1 LEENKKEVKRMS
13 LFYWRKSESS
23 SGAFA
28 PRIVMARLRYIDWV
42 QSGFAPSSL
51 SASTLQWR
59 PAIGQSA
66 AIHVQ
71 SNAATICKAIAT
83 LVA

>member
-1 LEENKKEVKRMS
+1 
-13 LFYWRKSESS
+13 
-23 SGAFA
+23 
-28 PRIVMARLRYIDWV
+28 MARLRYIDWV

-51 SASTLQWR
+51 SASTLQSR